1 MVVPNGA
8 RRGKADR
15 FYRWATGEGI
25 AVQHILYAPSDVER
39 LARHVATGRVPGPVQ
54 SLYVPGRYAP
64 PEDGTVGHLR
74 SFLDA
79 ARHFTDP
86 PDWAACAFGRN
97 ETACLVQAVKA
108 GGKARIGFENNLEG
122 ADGSPATDN
131 AQRVAELKLALSRA
145 GCGF

>member
-74 SFLDA
+74 GFLDA
-79 ARHFTDP
+79 PANSPIRRTGPHVH
-86 PDWAACAFGRN
+86 
-97 ETACLVQAVKA
+97 LV
-108 GGKARIGFENNLEG
+108 
-122 ADGSPATDN
+122 AT
-131 AQRVAELKLALSRA
+131 RPRA
-145 GCGF
+145 WCGL